1 MPKHELNTVS
11 GRQDGGDRSLP
22 VLDPCLPA
30 LAQAGVR
37 DPKDLGP
44 THFIG
49 IGGAGMSVLAEML
62 HQEGVQVS
70 GSDRAEGDKT
80 RRLRQLGIPVAIGQD
95 ASNVAGARTVVW
107 SSAIKPDNPEI
118 LAARD
123 AGARLVHRSDILALL
138 MASRISVT
146 VAGAHGKTTT
156 SALLA
161 HLLTKGGQG
170 DLADPSYAIGGSLQS
185 DQGPMD
191 GGHVGAG
198 RVLVAEADESDGSFG
213 KYTPDIAIITNVEPD
228 HLDHYG
234 TADAFHQA
242 FVEHA
247 RQARRFLV
255 VCGDD
260 RGALE
265 VLRRLHGD
273 CRAGIIIYG
282 SDPRLSA
289 ESLPGVL
296 GLVRIESES
305 ESSGSGREHCRL
317 ALPAQVLQATGL
329 ETSKP
334 LDLQV
339 DLAIPGIH
347 NARNAA
353 AAIIAAILLGME
365 PDTAAACAADF
376 RGASRRF
383 EVRGCQHEVTV
394 VDDYAHHPTEIA
406 ALLTAA
412 RRRYPGRTIRV
423 LFQPHLYSRT
433 AIFADRFADALS
445 LADDVTVT
453 DIFPARELASDY
465 PGVDA
470 GTIPSAARKIAAAG
484 PLVGRDSDQKP
495 QDSGNRSNGTVFRSC
510 PNMRQA
516 ALDLAE
522 RAEPG
527 DVILTVGAGDVT
539 AMGPVILDRLAE
551 RDQQ

>member
-1 MPKHELNTVS
+1 MPKHELNTVP

-22 VLDPCLPA
+22 VLDPCLSA

-37 DPKDLGP
+37 DPRDLGP

-118 LAARD
+118 LAARE

-146 VAGAHGKTTT
+146 VDGAHGKTTT

-170 DLADPSYAIGGSLQS
+170 DLADPSYAIGGNLQS
-185 DQGPMD
+185 GQGPMD

-198 RVLVAEADESDGSFG
+198 QVLVAEADESDGSFG

-260 RGALE
+260 QGALE

-273 CRAGIIIYG
+273 CQAKIIVYA
-282 SDPRLSA
+282 SDPQLNMG
-289 ESLPGVL
+289 SLPGVL

-317 ALPAQVLQATGL
+317 ALPAQVLQAAGL
-329 ETSKP
+329 EAGKP
-334 LDLQV
+334 LDLRV

-353 AAIIAAILLGME
+353 AAIIAAILLGMD
-365 PDTAAACAADF
+365 PDTAAASATDF

-383 EVRGCQHEVTV
+383 EVRGIQHGVTV

-453 DIFPARELASDY
+453 DIFPARELASDF

-470 GTIPSAARKIAAAG
+470 GTIPAAARKA
-484 PLVGRDSDQKP
+484 SNHES
-495 QDSGNRSNGTVFRSC
+495 QDSGERSTGAVFRSC
-510 PNMRQA
+510 PDMHQA

-539 AMGPVILDRLAE
+539 AMGPVILDKLAE
-551 RDQQ
+551 RDEQ

>member
-80 RRLRQLGIPVAIGQD
+80 RRLRQLGIPVTIGQD

-118 LAARD
+118 LAARE
-123 AGARLVHRSDILALL
+123 AGAWLVHRSDILALL
-138 MASRISVT
+138 MASRISIT

-185 DQGPMD
+185 GQGPMD

-247 RQARRFLV
+247 RHARRFLV

-260 RGALE
+260 QGALE

-273 CRAGIIIYG
+273 CKAKIIVYA
-282 SDPRLSA
+282 SDPQLNMD
-289 ESLPGVL
+289 SLPGVL

-305 ESSGSGREHCRL
+305 ESSGSGREHCCL
-317 ALPAQVLQATGL
+317 ALPAQVLQAAGL
-329 ETSKP
+329 DASKP
-334 LDLQV
+334 LELQV

-353 AAIIAAILLGME
+353 AAIIAAILLGMD
-365 PDTAAACAADF
+365 PDTAAVSAADF

-383 EVRGCQHEVTV
+383 EVRGIQHGVTV

-412 RRRYPGRTIRV
+412 RRRYSGRTIRV

-453 DIFPARELASDY
+453 DIFPARELASDF

-470 GTIPSAARKIAAAG
+470 GTIPAAARKA
-484 PLVGRDSDQKP
+484 SNHES
-495 QDSGNRSNGTVFRSC
+495 QDSGKRSTGAVFRAC
-510 PNMRQA
+510 PDMHQA

-551 RDQQ
+551 RDEQ

>member
-1 MPKHELNTVS
+1 MRKVELNAVPGS
-11 GRQDGGDRSLP
+11 QEGGDRSLP

-30 LAQAGVR
+30 LAQAGVH

-80 RRLRQLGIPVAIGQD
+80 RRLRQLGIRVAIGQD
-95 ASNVAGARTVVW
+95 ARNIAGARTVVW

-123 AGARLVHRSDILALL
+123 AGARLVHRSDILDLL

-161 HLLTKGGQG
+161 HLLTKGGSG

-185 DQGPMD
+185 GQGPMD

-273 CRAGIIIYG
+273 CRAGIIIYA

>member
-1 MPKHELNTVS
+1 MPKHELNTVPD
-11 GRQDGGDRSLP
+11 RQDGGERSLP

-30 LAQAGVR
+30 LARAGVR
-37 DPKDLGP
+37 DTKDLGP

-123 AGARLVHRSDILALL
+123 AGARLVHRSDVLALL

-185 DQGPMD
+185 GQGPMD
-191 GGHVGAG
+191 GGHVGGG

-247 RQARRFLV
+247 RHAGRFLV

-260 RGALE
+260 QGALE

-273 CRAGIIIYG
+273 CQAKIIVYA

-289 ESLPGVL
+289 ESLPGIL
-296 GLVRIESES
+296 GLVRIGSES

-317 ALPAQVLQATGL
+317 ALPAQMLQAAGL
-329 ETSKP
+329 EAGKP

-353 AAIIAAILLGME
+353 AAIIAAILLGMD
-365 PDTAAACAADF
+365 PDAAAASAADF

-383 EVRGCQHEVTV
+383 EVRGCRHGVTV

-433 AIFADRFADALS
+433 AIFADRFAQALS

-453 DIFPARELASDY
+453 DIFPARELASDF

-470 GTIPSAARKIAAAG
+470 GTIPAAA
-484 PLVGRDSDQKP
+484 SKAKDQES
-495 QDSGNRSNGTVFRSC
+495 QDSGNRSAGALLRAC
-510 PNMRQA
+510 PDMHQA

-539 AMGPVILDRLAE
+539 DMGPVILDRLAE
-551 RDQQ
+551 RDEQ

>member
-1 MPKHELNTVS
+1 MPKHELNTVP

-30 LAQAGVR
+30 LAQAGVH

-62 HQEGVQVS
+62 RQEGVQVS

-80 RRLRQLGIPVAIGQD
+80 RRLRQLGIRVAIGQD
-95 ASNVAGARTVVW
+95 ARNVAGARTVVW

-118 LAARD
+118 LAARE

-185 DQGPMD
+185 GQGPMD

-213 KYTPDIAIITNVEPD
+213 KYTPDIAIVTNVEPD

-260 RGALE
+260 QGALE

-273 CRAGIIIYG
+273 CQAKIIVYT
-282 SDPRLSA
+282 SDPQLNTD
-289 ESLPGVL
+289 SLPGVL

-317 ALPAQVLQATGL
+317 ALPAQVLQAAGL
-329 ETSKP
+329 EADKP
-334 LDLQV
+334 LDLRV

-353 AAIIAAILLGME
+353 AAIIAAILLGMD
-365 PDTAAACAADF
+365 PDTAAASATDF

-383 EVRGCQHEVTV
+383 EVRGIQHGVTV

-453 DIFPARELASDY
+453 DIFPARELASDF

-470 GTIPSAARKIAAAG
+470 GTIPTAARKASNQES
-484 PLVGRDSDQKP
+484 RDSGKRP
-495 QDSGNRSNGTVFRSC
+495 TEAAFRAC
-510 PNMRQA
+510 PDMHQA

-539 AMGPVILDRLAE
+539 AMGPVILEKLAE
-551 RDQQ
+551 RDEQ

>member
-1 MPKHELNTVS
+1 MPKVELNAVS
-11 GRQDGGDRSLP
+11 GSQEGGDRSLP

-30 LAQAGVR
+30 LAQAGVH

-70 GSDRAEGDKT
+70 GSDCAEGDKT
-80 RRLRQLGIPVAIGQD
+80 RRLRQLGIRVAIGQD
-95 ASNVAGARTVVW
+95 ARNIAGARTVVW

-123 AGARLVHRSDILALL
+123 AGARLVHRSDILGLL

-161 HLLTKGGQG
+161 HLLTKGGSG

-185 DQGPMD
+185 GQGPMD

-260 RGALE
+260 QGALE

-282 SDPRLSA
+282 SDPWLSA

-317 ALPAQVLQATGL
+317 ALPAQVLQAAGL

>member
-30 LAQAGVR
+30 LARAGVR
-37 DPKDLGP
+37 DTKDLGP

-80 RRLRQLGIPVAIGQD
+80 RRLRQLGIRVVIGQD
-95 ASNVAGARTVVW
+95 ARNVAGARTVVW

-123 AGARLVHRSDILALL
+123 AGARLVHRSDVLALL

-185 DQGPMD
+185 GQGPMD

-247 RQARRFLV
+247 RHAGRFLV

-260 RGALE
+260 QGALE
-265 VLRRLHGD
+265 VLQRLHGD
-273 CRAGIIIYG
+273 CQAKIIVYA
-282 SDPRLSA
+282 SDPQLSA
-289 ESLPGVL
+289 ESLPGIL
-296 GLVRIESES
+296 GLVRIGSES

-317 ALPAQVLQATGL
+317 ALPAQMLQAAGL
-329 ETSKP
+329 EAGKP

-353 AAIIAAILLGME
+353 AAIIAAILLGMD
-365 PDTAAACAADF
+365 PDAAAASAADF

-383 EVRGCQHEVTV
+383 EVRGCRHGVTV

-433 AIFADRFADALS
+433 AIFADRFAQALS

-453 DIFPARELASDY
+453 DIFPARELASDF

-470 GTIPSAARKIAAAG
+470 GTIPAAA
-484 PLVGRDSDQKP
+484 LKVSDQKP
-495 QDSGNRSNGTVFRSC
+495 QNSGHQSSEAVFRAC
-510 PNMRQA
+510 PDMHQA
-516 ALDLAE
+516 AVDLAE

-539 AMGPVILDRLAE
+539 DMGPVILDRLAE
-551 RDQQ
+551 RDEQ

>member
-1 MPKHELNTVS
+1 MPKVELNAVS
-11 GRQDGGDRSLP
+11 GPQEGGDRSLP

-30 LAQAGVR
+30 LAQAGVH

-70 GSDRAEGDKT
+70 GSDRSEGDKT
-80 RRLRQLGIPVAIGQD
+80 RRLRKLGIRVAIGQD
-95 ASNVAGARTVVW
+95 ARNVAGARTVVW

-123 AGARLVHRSDILALL
+123 AGARLVHRSDILDLL
-138 MASRISVT
+138 MAFRISVT

-161 HLLTKGGQG
+161 HLLTKGGSG
-170 DLADPSYAIGGSLQS
+170 DLADPSYAIGGSIQS
-185 DQGPMD
+185 GQGPMD

-260 RGALE
+260 QGALE

-406 ALLTAA
+406 SLLTAA

>member
-1 MPKHELNTVS
+1 MPKHELNTVP

-30 LAQAGVR
+30 LAQAGVC
-37 DPKDLGP
+37 DSKDLGP

-80 RRLRQLGIPVAIGQD
+80 RRLRQLGIRVVIGQQ

-161 HLLTKGGQG
+161 HLLTKGGRG

-185 DQGPMD
+185 SQGPMD

-247 RQARRFLV
+247 RHARRFLV

-260 RGALE
+260 QGALE
-265 VLRRLHGD
+265 VLRRLQGD
-273 CRAGIIIYG
+273 CRAKIIVYA
-282 SDPRLSA
+282 SDPQLSID
-289 ESLPGVL
+289 SLPGVL
-296 GLVRIESES
+296 GLVRIGSES

-317 ALPAQVLQATGL
+317 ALPVQVLQAAGL
-329 ETSKP
+329 DASKP

-353 AAIIAAILLGME
+353 AAVIAAVLLGMD
-365 PDTAAACAADF
+365 PNTAAASAADF

-383 EVRGCQHEVTV
+383 EVRGCQHGVTV

-412 RRRYPGRTIRV
+412 RRRYPGRIIRV

-433 AIFADRFADALS
+433 AIFADRFAAALS

-453 DIFPARELASDY
+453 DIFPARELASDF

-470 GTIPSAARKIAAAG
+470 GTIPAAARKA
-484 PLVGRDSDQKP
+484 SDHKP
-495 QDSGNRSNGTVFRSC
+495 QNSGHKSTETVFRACSD
-510 PNMRQA
+510 MRQA

-527 DVILTVGAGDVT
+527 DVILTVGAGDIT
-539 AMGPVILDRLAE
+539 AMGPVILDKLAE
-551 RDQQ
+551 RDEQ

>member
-1 MPKHELNTVS
+1 MRKVELNAVPGS
-11 GRQDGGDRSLP
+11 QEGGDRSLP

-30 LAQAGVR
+30 LAQAGVH

-80 RRLRQLGIPVAIGQD
+80 RRLRQLGIRVAIGQD
-95 ASNVAGARTVVW
+95 ARNIAGARTVVW

-123 AGARLVHRSDILALL
+123 AGARLVHRSDILDLL

-161 HLLTKGGQG
+161 HLLTKGGSG

-185 DQGPMD
+185 GQGPMD

-273 CRAGIIIYG
+273 CRAGIIIYA

-527 DVILTVGAGDVT
+527 DVILTVGAGDIT

>member
-1 MPKHELNTVS
+1 M
-11 GRQDGGDRSLP
+11 
-22 VLDPCLPA
+22 DPCLPA
-30 LAQAGVR
+30 LVQAGVR

-70 GSDRAEGDKT
+70 GSDRAEGNKT
-80 RRLRQLGIPVAIGQD
+80 RRLRQLGIRVAIGQD
-95 ASNVAGARTVVW
+95 ARNVAGARTVVW

-123 AGARLVHRSDILALL
+123 TGARLVHRSDILALL

-170 DLADPSYAIGGSLQS
+170 ALADPSYAIGGSLQS

-234 TADAFHQA
+234 TADAFRQA

-247 RQARRFLV
+247 RQARRFLA

-260 RGALE
+260 QGALE

-273 CRAGIIIYG
+273 CHAKIIVYA
-282 SDPRLSA
+282 SDSQLSA
-289 ESLPGVL
+289 ESLPGIL
-296 GLVRIESES
+296 ALVRIESES

-317 ALPAQVLQATGL
+317 ALPAQVLQAAGL
-329 ETSKP
+329 EASKP

-353 AAIIAAILLGME
+353 AAIIAAILLGMD
-365 PDTAAACAADF
+365 PDAAAASAADF
-376 RGASRRF
+376 RGAARRF
-383 EVRGCQHEVTV
+383 EVRGCRHGVTV

-433 AIFADRFADALS
+433 AIFAERFAAALS

-453 DIFPARELASDY
+453 NIFPARELASDF

-470 GTIPSAARKIAAAG
+470 GTIPAAARKA
-484 PLVGRDSDQKP
+484 SDRES
-495 QDSGNRSNGTVFRSC
+495 QDSANKSAGAVFRTC
-510 PNMRQA
+510 PDMRQA

-539 AMGPVILDRLAE
+539 GMGPVILDRLAE
-551 RDQQ
+551 RDEQ

>member
-1 MPKHELNTVS
+1 MP
-11 GRQDGGDRSLP
+11 GRQDSGDRSLP

-30 LAQAGVR
+30 LAQAGVS

-70 GSDRAEGDKT
+70 GSDRAEGEKT
-80 RRLRQLGIPVAIGQD
+80 RRLRQLGIRVTIGQD

-161 HLLTKGGQG
+161 HLLTKGGG
-170 DLADPSYAIGGSLQS
+170 GNLADPSYAIGGSLQS

-247 RQARRFLV
+247 RHARRFLV

-260 RGALE
+260 QGALE

-273 CRAGIIIYG
+273 CQARIIVYT
-282 SDPRLSA
+282 SDSQLNID
-289 ESLPGVL
+289 SLPGIL
-296 GLVRIESES
+296 GLVRIGSES

-317 ALPAQVLQATGL
+317 ALPAQVLQAAGL
-329 ETSKP
+329 EVGKP

-347 NARNAA
+347 NARNAS
-353 AAIIAAILLGME
+353 AAIIAAILLGMD
-365 PDTAAACAADF
+365 PGTAAASAADF

-383 EVRGCQHEVTV
+383 EVRGIRHGVTV

-433 AIFADRFADALS
+433 AIFADRFAAALS

-453 DIFPARELASDY
+453 DIFPARELASDF

-470 GTIPSAARKIAAAG
+470 GTIPAAARKASG
-484 PLVGRDSDQKP
+484 QES
-495 QDSGNRSNGTVFRSC
+495 QDSGNRSAGAIFQAC

-516 ALDLAE
+516 ALNLAE

-539 AMGPVILDRLAE
+539 DMGPVILDRLAE
-551 RDQQ
+551 RDEQ

>member
-1 MPKHELNTVS
+1 MP

-30 LAQAGVR
+30 LAQAGVC
-37 DPKDLGP
+37 DPGDLGP

-80 RRLRQLGIPVAIGQD
+80 RRLRQLGIRVAIGQD
-95 ASNVAGARTVVW
+95 ARNVAGARTVVW

-123 AGARLVHRSDILALL
+123 AGARMVHRSDILALL

-161 HLLTKGGQG
+161 HLLAKGGQG

-185 DQGPMD
+185 GQGPMD
-191 GGHVGAG
+191 GGHVGVG

-242 FVEHA
+242 FVDHA
-247 RQARRFLV
+247 RHARRFLV

-260 RGALE
+260 QGALE
-265 VLRRLHGD
+265 VLQWLHGD
-273 CRAGIIIYG
+273 CQAKIIVYA
-282 SDPRLSA
+282 SNPRLSA
-289 ESLPGVL
+289 ESLPGIL
-296 GLVRIESES
+296 GLVRIGSES

-317 ALPAQVLQATGL
+317 ALPAQVLQAAGL
-329 ETSKP
+329 EVGKP
-334 LDLQV
+334 LELQV

-353 AAIIAAILLGME
+353 AAIIAAILLGMD
-365 PDTAAACAADF
+365 PDTAAASAADF

-383 EVRGCQHEVTV
+383 EVRGCRHGVTV

-433 AIFADRFADALS
+433 AIFADRFAQALS

-453 DIFPARELASDY
+453 DIFPARELASDF

-470 GTIPSAARKIAAAG
+470 GTIPAAA
-484 PLVGRDSDQKP
+484 SKAEDQES
-495 QDSGNRSNGTVFRSC
+495 QDSGNRPAGAIFRAC
-510 PNMRQA
+510 PDMHQA

-539 AMGPVILDRLAE
+539 DMGPVILDRLAE
-551 RDQQ
+551 RDEQ

>member
-1 MPKHELNTVS
+1 MPKHELNTVP
-11 GRQDGGDRSLP
+11 GRQDGGERSLP

-30 LAQAGVR
+30 LAQAGVHN
-37 DPKDLGP
+37 PKDLGP

-80 RRLRQLGIPVAIGQD
+80 RRLRQLGIRVAIGQD
-95 ASNVAGARTVVW
+95 ARNVAGARTVVW

-161 HLLTKGGQG
+161 HLLAKGGQG

-185 DQGPMD
+185 GQGPMD

-242 FVEHA
+242 FAEHA
-247 RQARRFLV
+247 RRARRFLV

-260 RGALE
+260 QGALE
-265 VLRRLHGD
+265 VLQRLHGD
-273 CRAGIIIYG
+273 YQAKIIVYA
-282 SDPRLSA
+282 SNPRLSA
-289 ESLPGVL
+289 ESLPGIL
-296 GLVRIESES
+296 GLVRIGSES

-317 ALPAQVLQATGL
+317 ALPAQVLQAAGL
-329 ETSKP
+329 EVGKP
-334 LDLQV
+334 LELQV

-353 AAIIAAILLGME
+353 AAIIAAILLGMD
-365 PDTAAACAADF
+365 PDTAAASAADF

-383 EVRGCQHEVTV
+383 EVRGCRHGVTV

-433 AIFADRFADALS
+433 AIFADRFAQALS

-453 DIFPARELASDY
+453 DIFPARELASDF

-470 GTIPSAARKIAAAG
+470 GTIPAAA
-484 PLVGRDSDQKP
+484 SKAEDQES
-495 QDSGNRSNGTVFRSC
+495 QDSGNRPAGAIFRAC
-510 PNMRQA
+510 PDMHQA

-539 AMGPVILDRLAE
+539 DMGPVILDRLAE
-551 RDQQ
+551 RDEQ

>member
-1 MPKHELNTVS
+1 MPKHELNTAP

-80 RRLRQLGIPVAIGQD
+80 RRLRQLGIRVAIGQD
-95 ASNVAGARTVVW
+95 ARNVVGARTVVW

-161 HLLTKGGQG
+161 HLLTKGGQR

-255 VCGDD
+255 ACGDD
-260 RGALE
+260 QGALE

-273 CRAGIIIYG
+273 CRARIIVYA
-282 SDPRLSA
+282 SDSRLSA
-289 ESLPGVL
+289 ESLPGIL

-317 ALPAQVLQATGL
+317 ALPVQVLQAAGL
-329 ETSKP
+329 EASKP

-353 AAIIAAILLGME
+353 AGIVAAVLLGMD
-365 PDTAAACAADF
+365 PGTAAASAAGF

-383 EVRGCQHEVTV
+383 EVRGCRHGVTV

-412 RRRYPGRTIRV
+412 RRRYPGRTLRV

-433 AIFADRFADALS
+433 AIFADRFAAALS

-453 DIFPARELASDY
+453 NIFPARELADDF

-470 GTIPSAARKIAAAG
+470 GTIPAAARKA
-484 PLVGRDSDQKP
+484 SDQES
-495 QDSGNRSNGTVFRSC
+495 QDSGNRSAGAIFRACSD
-510 PNMRQA
+510 MHQA

-527 DVILTVGAGDVT
+527 DVILTVGAGDIT
-539 AMGPVILDRLAE
+539 DMGPVILDRLAE
-551 RDQQ
+551 RDEQ

>member
-1 MPKHELNTVS
+1 MPKHELNTVPD
-11 GRQDGGDRSLP
+11 RQDGGERSLP

-30 LAQAGVR
+30 LARAGVR
-37 DPKDLGP
+37 DTKDLGP

-80 RRLRQLGIPVAIGQD
+80 RRLRQLGIRVVIGQD
-95 ASNVAGARTVVW
+95 ARNVAGARTVVW

-123 AGARLVHRSDILALL
+123 AGARLVHRSDVLALL

-185 DQGPMD
+185 GQGPMD
-191 GGHVGAG
+191 GGHVGGG

-247 RQARRFLV
+247 RHAGRFLV

-260 RGALE
+260 QGALE

-273 CRAGIIIYG
+273 CQAKIIVYA

-289 ESLPGVL
+289 ESLPGIL
-296 GLVRIESES
+296 GLVRIGSES

-317 ALPAQVLQATGL
+317 ALPAQMLQAAGL
-329 ETSKP
+329 EAGKP

-353 AAIIAAILLGME
+353 AAIIAAILLGMD
-365 PDTAAACAADF
+365 PDAAAASAADF

-383 EVRGCQHEVTV
+383 EVRGCRHGVTV

-433 AIFADRFADALS
+433 AIFADRFAQALS

-453 DIFPARELASDY
+453 DIFPARELASDF

-470 GTIPSAARKIAAAG
+470 GTIPAAA
-484 PLVGRDSDQKP
+484 SKAKDQES
-495 QDSGNRSNGTVFRSC
+495 QDSGNRSAGALLRAC
-510 PNMRQA
+510 PDMHQA

-539 AMGPVILDRLAE
+539 DMGPVILDRLAE
-551 RDQQ
+551 RDEQ

>member
-1 MPKHELNTVS
+1 MPKHELNTVP

-37 DPKDLGP
+37 DPMDLGP

-80 RRLRQLGIPVAIGQD
+80 RRLRHLGIPVAIGQD

-118 LAARD
+118 LAARE

-185 DQGPMD
+185 GQGPMD

-260 RGALE
+260 QGALE

-273 CRAGIIIYG
+273 CQAKIIVYA
-282 SDPRLSA
+282 SDPQLNMD
-289 ESLPGVL
+289 SLPGVL

-317 ALPAQVLQATGL
+317 ALPAQVLQAAGL
-329 ETSKP
+329 DASKP
-334 LDLQV
+334 LELQV

-353 AAIIAAILLGME
+353 AAIIAAILLGMD
-365 PDTAAACAADF
+365 PDTAAASAADF

-383 EVRGCQHEVTV
+383 EVRGIQHGVTV

-453 DIFPARELASDY
+453 DIFPARELASDF

-470 GTIPSAARKIAAAG
+470 GTIPAAARKA
-484 PLVGRDSDQKP
+484 SNHES
-495 QDSGNRSNGTVFRSC
+495 QDSGKRSTGAVFRAY
-510 PNMRQA
+510 PDMHQA

-539 AMGPVILDRLAE
+539 AMGPVILDKLAE
-551 RDQQ
+551 RDEQ

>member
-1 MPKHELNTVS
+1 MPKHELNTVP

-30 LAQAGVR
+30 LAQAGVC
-37 DPKDLGP
+37 DSKDLGP

-80 RRLRQLGIPVAIGQD
+80 RRLRQLGIRVAIGQD
-95 ASNVAGARTVVW
+95 ARNVAGARTVVW

-161 HLLTKGGQG
+161 HLLAKGGQG

-185 DQGPMD
+185 GQGPMD

-247 RQARRFLV
+247 RHARRFLV

-260 RGALE
+260 QGALE
-265 VLRRLHGD
+265 VLQRLHGD
-273 CRAGIIIYG
+273 CQAKIIVYA
-282 SDPRLSA
+282 SNPRLSA
-289 ESLPGVL
+289 ESLPGIL
-296 GLVRIESES
+296 GLVRIGSES

-317 ALPAQVLQATGL
+317 ALPAQVLQAAGL
-329 ETSKP
+329 EVGKP
-334 LDLQV
+334 LELQV

-353 AAIIAAILLGME
+353 AAIIAAILLGMD
-365 PDTAAACAADF
+365 PDTAAASAADF

-383 EVRGCQHEVTV
+383 EVRGCRHGVTV

-433 AIFADRFADALS
+433 AIFADRFAQALS

-453 DIFPARELASDY
+453 DIFPARELASDF

-470 GTIPSAARKIAAAG
+470 GTIPAAA
-484 PLVGRDSDQKP
+484 SKAKDQES
-495 QDSGNRSNGTVFRSC
+495 QDSGNRSAGAIFRAC
-510 PNMRQA
+510 PDMHQA

-539 AMGPVILDRLAE
+539 DMGPVILDRLAE
-551 RDQQ
+551 RDEQ

>member
-1 MPKHELNTVS
+1 MPGSQE
-11 GRQDGGDRSLP
+11 GGDRSLP

-30 LAQAGVR
+30 LAQAGVH

-80 RRLRQLGIPVAIGQD
+80 RRLRQLGIRVAIGQD
-95 ASNVAGARTVVW
+95 ARNIAGARTVVW

-123 AGARLVHRSDILALL
+123 AGARLVHRSDILDLL

-161 HLLTKGGQG
+161 HLLTKGGSG

-185 DQGPMD
+185 GQGPMD

-273 CRAGIIIYG
+273 CRAGIIIYA

>member
-80 RRLRQLGIPVAIGQD
+80 RRLRQLGIPVTIGQD

-118 LAARD
+118 LAARE
-123 AGARLVHRSDILALL
+123 AGAWLVHRSDILALL
-138 MASRISVT
+138 MASRISIT

-185 DQGPMD
+185 GQGPMD

-247 RQARRFLV
+247 RHARRFLV

-260 RGALE
+260 QGALE

-273 CRAGIIIYG
+273 CQAKIIVYA
-282 SDPRLSA
+282 SDPQLNMD
-289 ESLPGVL
+289 SLPGVL

-317 ALPAQVLQATGL
+317 ALPAQVLQAAGL
-329 ETSKP
+329 DAGKP
-334 LDLQV
+334 LELQV

-353 AAIIAAILLGME
+353 AAIIAAILLGMD
-365 PDTAAACAADF
+365 PDTAAVSAADF

-383 EVRGCQHEVTV
+383 EVRGIQHGVTV

-412 RRRYPGRTIRV
+412 RRRYSGRTIRV

-453 DIFPARELASDY
+453 DIFPARELASDF

-470 GTIPSAARKIAAAG
+470 GTIPAAARKA
-484 PLVGRDSDQKP
+484 SNHES
-495 QDSGNRSNGTVFRSC
+495 QDSGKRSTGAVFRAC
-510 PNMRQA
+510 PDMHQA

-539 AMGPVILDRLAE
+539 AMGPVILEKLAE
-551 RDQQ
+551 RDEQ

>member
-1 MPKHELNTVS
+1 MPKHELNTVPD
-11 GRQDGGDRSLP
+11 RQDGGDRSLP

-30 LAQAGVR
+30 LAQAGVH

-62 HQEGVQVS
+62 NQEGVQVS

-80 RRLRQLGIPVAIGQD
+80 RRLRQLGIRVAIGQD
-95 ASNVAGARTVVW
+95 ARNVAGARTVVW

-161 HLLTKGGQG
+161 HLLTKGGEG

-185 DQGPMD
+185 GQGPMD

-247 RQARRFLV
+247 RHARRFLV

-260 RGALE
+260 QGALE

-273 CRAGIIIYG
+273 CQAKIIVYA

-289 ESLPGVL
+289 ESLPGIL
-296 GLVRIESES
+296 GLVRIGSES

-317 ALPAQVLQATGL
+317 ALPAQVLQAAGL
-329 ETSKP
+329 EVGKP
-334 LDLQV
+334 LELQV

-353 AAIIAAILLGME
+353 SAIIAAILLGMD
-365 PDTAAACAADF
+365 PDAAAASAADF

-383 EVRGCQHEVTV
+383 EVRGCRHGVTV

-433 AIFADRFADALS
+433 AIFADRFAQALS

-453 DIFPARELASDY
+453 DIFPARELASDF

-470 GTIPSAARKIAAAG
+470 GTIPAAA
-484 PLVGRDSDQKP
+484 LKASDQKP
-495 QDSGNRSNGTVFRSC
+495 QKSGHQSTEAVFRAC
-510 PNMRQA
+510 PDMHQA
-516 ALDLAE
+516 AVDLAE

-551 RDQQ
+551 RDEQ

>member
-1 MPKHELNTVS
+1 MPKHELNTVP
-11 GRQDGGDRSLP
+11 GRQDGGERSLP

-30 LAQAGVR
+30 LAQAGVH

-62 HQEGVQVS
+62 RQEGVQVS

-80 RRLRQLGIPVAIGQD
+80 RRLRQLGIRVAIGQD
-95 ASNVAGARTVVW
+95 ARNVAGARTVVW

-118 LAARD
+118 LAARE

-185 DQGPMD
+185 GQGPMD

-260 RGALE
+260 QGALE

-273 CRAGIIIYG
+273 CQAKIIVYA
-282 SDPRLSA
+282 SDPQLNMD
-289 ESLPGVL
+289 SLPGVL

-317 ALPAQVLQATGL
+317 ALPAQVLQAAGL
-329 ETSKP
+329 DASKP
-334 LDLQV
+334 LELQV

-353 AAIIAAILLGME
+353 AAIIAAILLGMD
-365 PDTAAACAADF
+365 PDTAAASAADF

-383 EVRGCQHEVTV
+383 EVRGIQHGVTV

-412 RRRYPGRTIRV
+412 RRRYPGRTIRL

-453 DIFPARELASDY
+453 DIFPARELSSDF

-470 GTIPSAARKIAAAG
+470 GTIPAAARKA
-484 PLVGRDSDQKP
+484 SNQES
-495 QDSGNRSNGTVFRSC
+495 QDSGKRSAGAVFRAC
-510 PNMRQA
+510 PDMHQA
-516 ALDLAE
+516 ALDLAG

-527 DVILTVGAGDVT
+527 DVIITVGAGDVT

-551 RDQQ
+551 RDEQ

>member
-1 MPKHELNTVS
+1 MPKLELNAVPGS
-11 GRQDGGDRSLP
+11 QEGGDRSLP

-30 LAQAGVR
+30 LAQAGVH

-80 RRLRQLGIPVAIGQD
+80 RRLRQLGIRVAIGQD
-95 ASNVAGARTVVW
+95 ARNIAGVRTVVW

-123 AGARLVHRSDILALL
+123 AGARLVHRSDILDLL

-161 HLLTKGGQG
+161 HLLTKGGSG

-317 ALPAQVLQATGL
+317 ALPAQVLQAAGL
-329 ETSKP
+329 EAGKP

>member
-1 MPKHELNTVS
+1 MPKHELNTAP
-11 GRQDGGDRSLP
+11 GRQGDGDRSLP

-30 LAQAGVR
+30 LAQAGVC

>member
-1 MPKHELNTVS
+1 MPKHELNTVP

-30 LAQAGVR
+30 LAQAGVYN
-37 DPKDLGP
+37 PKDLGP

-80 RRLRQLGIPVAIGQD
+80 RRLRQLGIRVVIGQD
-95 ASNVAGARTVVW
+95 ARNVAGARTVVW

-123 AGARLVHRSDILALL
+123 AGARLVHRSDVLALL

-247 RQARRFLV
+247 RHARRFLV

-260 RGALE
+260 QGALE

-273 CRAGIIIYG
+273 CQAKIIVYA
-282 SDPRLSA
+282 SDPQLNMG
-289 ESLPGVL
+289 SLPGVL

-317 ALPAQVLQATGL
+317 ALPAQVLQAAGL
-329 ETSKP
+329 DAGKP
-334 LDLQV
+334 LELQV

-353 AAIIAAILLGME
+353 AAIIAAILLGMD
-365 PDTAAACAADF
+365 PDTAAASAADF

-383 EVRGCQHEVTV
+383 EVRGIQHGVTV

-453 DIFPARELASDY
+453 DIFPARELSSDF

-470 GTIPSAARKIAAAG
+470 GTIPAAARKA
-484 PLVGRDSDQKP
+484 SNQES
-495 QDSGNRSNGTVFRSC
+495 QDSGKRSAGAVFRAC
-510 PNMRQA
+510 PDMHQA
-516 ALDLAE
+516 ALDLAG

-527 DVILTVGAGDVT
+527 DVIITVGAGDVT

-551 RDQQ
+551 RDEQ

>member
-1 MPKHELNTVS
+1 MPKHELNTVP
-11 GRQDGGDRSLP
+11 GRQDGSDRSLP

-30 LAQAGVR
+30 LAQAGVH

-70 GSDRAEGDKT
+70 GSDRAEGEKT
-80 RRLRQLGIPVAIGQD
+80 RRLRQLGIRVAIGQD
-95 ASNVAGARTVVW
+95 ARNVVGARTVVW

-170 DLADPSYAIGGSLQS
+170 SLADPSYAIGGSLQS
-185 DQGPMD
+185 DRGPMD

-247 RQARRFLV
+247 RHARRFLV

-260 RGALE
+260 QGALE
-265 VLRRLHGD
+265 VLQRLHGD
-273 CRAGIIIYG
+273 CQAKIIVY
-282 SDPRLSA
+282 SSNPELSA
-289 ESLPGVL
+289 DSLPGIL
-296 GLVRIESES
+296 GLVRIGSES

-317 ALPAQVLQATGL
+317 ALPEQMLQAAGL
-329 ETSKP
+329 EVGKP

-353 AAIIAAILLGME
+353 AAIIAAILLGMD
-365 PDTAAACAADF
+365 PDTAAASAADF

-383 EVRGCQHEVTV
+383 EVRGIQHGVTV

-433 AIFADRFADALS
+433 AIFADRFAAALS

-453 DIFPARELASDY
+453 DIFPARELASDF

-470 GTIPSAARKIAAAG
+470 GTIPDAARKAQD
-484 PLVGRDSDQKP
+484 PES
-495 QDSGNRSNGTVFRSC
+495 QDSGNRSAGAVFRAC
-510 PNMRQA
+510 PDMHQA

-539 AMGPVILDRLAE
+539 DMGPVILDRLAE
-551 RDQQ
+551 RDEQ

>member
-1 MPKHELNTVS
+1 MPKHELNTVP
-11 GRQDGGDRSLP
+11 GRQDGGERSLP

-30 LAQAGVR
+30 LAQAGVH

-62 HQEGVQVS
+62 RQEGVQVS

-80 RRLRQLGIPVAIGQD
+80 RRLRQLGIRVAIGQD
-95 ASNVAGARTVVW
+95 ARNVAGARTVVW

-118 LAARD
+118 LAARE

-185 DQGPMD
+185 GQGPMD

-260 RGALE
+260 QGALE

-273 CRAGIIIYG
+273 CQAKIIVYA
-282 SDPRLSA
+282 SDPQLNMG
-289 ESLPGVL
+289 SLPGVL

-317 ALPAQVLQATGL
+317 ALPAQVLQAAGL
-329 ETSKP
+329 DASKP
-334 LDLQV
+334 LELQV

-353 AAIIAAILLGME
+353 AAIIAAILLGMD
-365 PDTAAACAADF
+365 PDTAAASAADF

-383 EVRGCQHEVTV
+383 EVRGIQHGVTV

-412 RRRYPGRTIRV
+412 RRRYPGRTIRL

-453 DIFPARELASDY
+453 DIFPARELSSDF

-470 GTIPSAARKIAAAG
+470 GTIPAAARKA
-484 PLVGRDSDQKP
+484 SNQES
-495 QDSGNRSNGTVFRSC
+495 QDSGKRSAGAVFRAC
-510 PNMRQA
+510 PDMHQA
-516 ALDLAE
+516 ALDLAG

-527 DVILTVGAGDVT
+527 DVIITVGAGDVT

-551 RDQQ
+551 RDEQ